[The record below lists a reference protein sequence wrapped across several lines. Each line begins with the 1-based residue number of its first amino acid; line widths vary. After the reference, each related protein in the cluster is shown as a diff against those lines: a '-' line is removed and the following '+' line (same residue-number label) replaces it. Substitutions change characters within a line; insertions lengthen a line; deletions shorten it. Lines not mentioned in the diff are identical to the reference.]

1 MKNVKILAIKKVA
14 GRKIPFEMDCGLAAK
29 ITEKYQCRLVD
40 LLGKEITLDE
50 TETWEYLRINMLER
64 DMKVMLSNPLYHS
77 ISLVNTD
84 FVGRHVYLKYWNSWE
99 RSRLAKY
106 IKTKQVKV
114 SYIVTDIQL
123 PVERTRTITEFCG
136 WKSIT
141 SKY

>member
-1 MKNVKILAIKKVA
+1 MKNPKILAIKKVA
-14 GRKIPFEMDCGLAAK
+14 GRKIPFEMDFGLVDRIVK
-29 ITEKYQCRLVD
+29 KYQCRLVD

-50 TETWEYLRINMLER
+50 TETWEHLRINMLER
-64 DMKVMLSNPLYHS
+64 DMEVLFSNPIYYS
-77 ISLVNTD
+77 ISYKNDD
-84 FVGRHVYLKYWNSWE
+84 FIRRHEYLKHWSSWE
-99 RSRLAKY
+99 KSRLAKY

-114 SYIVTDIQL
+114 SYIVTDILL

>member
-1 MKNVKILAIKKVA
+1 MKNPKILAIKKVA

-29 ITEKYQCRLVD
+29 IAEKYQCRLVD

-50 TETWEYLRINMLER
+50 TETWEHLRINMLEK
-64 DMKVMLSNPLYHS
+64 DMDALLSNPLYHRMS
-77 ISLVNTD
+77 FGNTD
-84 FVGRHVYLKYWNSWE
+84 FVERYKYLKYWNSWE